1 MKTETFQFFVN
12 PPDGSFEYIGQS
24 TLAQG
29 EEILNKLEASEEI
42 TGAEFLAADD
52 QGNVHFMYTGQW
64 DDITAHGLVVR
75 NG

>member
-1 MKTETFQFFVN
+1 
-12 PPDGSFEYIGQS
+12 
-24 TLAQG
+24 LAQG